1 MTDSQIELPV
11 TDGHVHVQ
19 LLNGGSMV
27 AEYHK
32 LHKGEPAENFRMYN
46 WAFFIYH
53 AGYGRKII
61 WDLGMSSVRV
71 LPCSLPLKPSA
82 MGKPVYLLAEGPR

>member
-1 MTDSQIELPV
+1 MTDSQTELPV

-19 LLNGGSMV
+19 LLNGGSMM

-32 LHKGEPAENFRMYN
+32 LHQGDPAEKFRMYN
-46 WAFFIYH
+46 WAFFIH
-53 AGYGRKII
+53 HVEYGRKII

-71 LPCSLPLKPSA
+71 FHCSTF
-82 MGKPVYLLAEGPR
+82 LLH